1 MIEGYSPIAQT
12 AIGTALT
19 WGATALGAVFCV
31 FQPTNRKRI
40 HNNLF
45 LDGSLG
51 FSAGVMLAA
60 SFWSLLQPAIDL
72 AKTVEEVKL
81 TNSMGSLCYLPG
93 AVGFLAGAIFII
105 LVDYFFPEQDLID
118 DGDLSEPGS
127 PVYSPVMDRQLF
139 AKLTTDS
146 VRYRGNDFVSPLT
159 FYKPKLPTRPPRISN
174 RVWLF
179 LVAITVHNIPEGL
192 AVGVAFGAGDDSAAG
207 SAFLRAR
214 NLALGMAIQ
223 NVPEG
228 LAVSLPMRAAGYSFW
243 QSFWY
248 GQLSGLVEP
257 LAGILGCITVQY
269 IHPLQPYA
277 LGFAAG
283 AMIFVIFD
291 DVIPEAHQKGN
302 GRLVSILA
310 CIGFVVMMA
319 LDVGFTS

>member
-12 AIGTALT
+12 AMGTFLT

-31 FQPTNRKRI
+31 F
-40 HNNLF
+40 HC
-45 LDGSLG
+45 S
-51 FSAGVMLAA
+51 SH
-60 SFWSLLQPAIDL
+60 PA
-72 AKTVEEVKL
+72 TVDEVKS
-81 TNSMGSLCYLPG
+81 TDSM
-93 AVGFLAGAIFII
+93 GAIFII
-105 LVDYFFPEQDLID
+105 LVDYFFPEQVFFRLCIYRSISAPPFYPFRFQ
-118 DGDLSEPGS
+118 LSHLLGREDIRS
-127 PVYSPVMDRQLF
+127 DVIHF
-139 AKLTTDS
+139 DS
-146 VRYRGNDFVSPLT
+146 VRYRGNDFVSLT
-159 FYKPKLPTRPPRISN
+159 FYKPRISVRPPRVSN

-192 AVGVAFGAGDDSAAG
+192 AVGVAFGTGDNKC
-207 SAFLRAR
+207 FRR

-248 GQLSGLVEP
+248 GQLSGIVEP

-269 IHPLQPYA
+269 VHPLQPYA

-291 DVIPEAHQKGN
+291 DVIPEAHRNYSAGPLPAF
-302 GRLVSILA
+302 RIHMCACAFCVYVVSLA
-310 CIGFVVMMA
+310 LSLIGQSVVRS
-319 LDVGFTS
+319 T

>member
-1 MIEGYSPIAQT
+1 M
-12 AIGTALT
+12 
-19 WGATALGAVFCV
+19 
-31 FQPTNRKRI
+31 
-40 HNNLF
+40 HNGLF

-72 AKTVEEVKL
+72 AKTVDEVEL
-81 TNSMGSLCYLPG
+81 PYSMGSVCYLPAAIG
-93 AVGFLAGAIFII
+93 LLAGATFII
-105 LVDYFFPEQDLID
+105 LVDYFFPEHDLTD
-118 DGDLSEPGS
+118 DGDLSEPDS
-127 PVYSPVMDRQLF
+127 PIYSPILDSRLF
-139 AKLTTDS
+139 ARLTNDS

-159 FYKPKLPTRPPRISN
+159 FYKPRLSARPPRVSN

-192 AVGVAFGAGDDSAAG
+192 AVGVAFGAGDGSAAG

-248 GQLSGLVEP
+248 GQLSGIVEP

-269 IHPLQPYA
+269 VHPLQPYA

-283 AMIFVIFD
+283 AMIFVILD
-291 DVIPEAHQKGN
+291 DVIPEAHRKGN

-319 LDVGFTS
+319 LDVGFAS